1 MLDIYVGQ
9 LWTERSSF
17 TFDYYM
23 LNWCENKKGLGYDS
37 AKYGTTLRGTP
48 MHESTFD
55 HKFGFDRNI
64 QVCKKSL
71 THAEVEQFSFM
82 MQSNFGY
89 TLYLDNLPSATI
101 LRDKLD
107 KELPADYFHGIPIG
121 VYEGNNKIKIYNH
134 WDLIVIVH
142 DTLEGHHRIVGF
154 EVEPYSL
161 AEGENRGS
169 NKPSDHPEN

>member
-1 MLDIYVGQ
+1 
-9 LWTERSSF
+9 
-17 TFDYYM
+17 
-23 LNWCENKKGLGYDS
+23 
-37 AKYGTTLRGTP
+37 
-48 MHESTFD
+48 
-55 HKFGFDRNI
+55 
-64 QVCKKSL
+64 
-71 THAEVEQFSFM
+71 M

-121 VYEGNNKIKIYNH
+121 VYEGNGKIKIYNH
-134 WDLIVIVH
+134 WDLIVVVH

-161 AEGENRGS
+161 AEGPNRES
-169 NKPSDHPEN
+169 NDPSDHLENQYLKAGEEFTFSYRIITRRDPTTSWSMRMDHYIKTTNNDIHMANILYALVVIAIIVAVLGFVL